1 MTDPTFPPAPEPTP
15 YAAPVGAPAGGK
27 TNTLAIVS
35 LVLSIIG
42 VHLGGIITGHIALG
56 QIKRTG
62 ETGRGLALA
71 GTIIGYVGIVA
82 VIILVIIWVS
92 IIALAA
98 SSGYTTYDY

>member
-27 TNTLAIVS
+27 TNTLSIIS

-62 ETGRGLALA
+62 ESGRGLALA
-71 GTIIGYVGIVA
+71 GTIIGYVGLVA
-82 VIILVIIWVS
+82 VIIFTIIWIS
-92 IIALAA
+92 FFAYAA
-98 SSGYTTYDY
+98 SNGYGTLDY

>member
-62 ETGRGLALA
+62 ESGRGLALA

-82 VIILVIIWVS
+82 VIIFTIIWIS
-92 IIALAA
+92 FFALAA
-98 SSGYTTYDY
+98 SNGYGTLDY

>member
-27 TNTLAIVS
+27 TNTLSIIS

-56 QIKRTG
+56 QIKRNG
-62 ETGRGLALA
+62 ETGTGFAIAGLVIGYLTAALYVILAL
-71 GTIIGYVGIVA
+71 V
-82 VIILVIIWVS
+82 VIIPL
-92 IIALAA
+92 IAVGA
-98 SSGYTTYDY
+98 SGGFA

>member
-62 ETGRGLALA
+62 EAGHGLALA
-71 GTIIGYVGIVA
+71 GTIIGYVGSAAWIIFWVFYIV
-82 VIILVIIWVS
+82 V
-92 IIALAA
+92 IALAV
-98 SSGYTTYDY
+98 SSGGYSTY

>member
-71 GTIIGYVGIVA
+71 GTIIGYVGILFS
-82 VIILVIIWVS
+82 IIGGIIA
-92 IIALAA
+92 IIYFIALASYA
-98 SSGYTTYDY
+98 GTVSQY